1 MPAQTNANYT
11 RTFAITNSE
20 TGDPFD
26 LTGLAVRAQ
35 FKRRRKGAAA
45 LTATTANGL
54 LYTGVDPTLGKLSW
68 IFPQATVGALVPA
81 TYQFDVITTDKDLL
95 FGGTWTVRQGITD
108 VTTEYPLPFDSET
121 SSTDEISVVYGIE
134 DIAIDIE
141 GFAPVNGLILP
152 GPEPATPSSG
162 WVWWVQD
169 SGADAGKLI
178 FKSYLG
184 TKRNFL
190 P

>member
-20 TGDPFD
+20 TDAPFD
-26 LTGLAVRAQ
+26 LTGLALRAQ
-35 FKRRRKGAAA
+35 FKRKRGSSAD

-68 IFPQATVGALVPA
+68 IFPQATVGLLKPA
-81 TYQFDVITTDKDLL
+81 NYQFDILTSAKDLL
-95 FGGTWTVRQGITD
+95 FGGTWTLKPGITD
-108 VTTEYPLPFDSET
+108 DPTVYMPFGGST
-121 SSTDEISVVYGIE
+121 SDDEIQVLYGIE
-134 DIAIDIE
+134 DIAVTVE
-141 GFAPVNGLILP
+141 GFAPVNGLIVP

>member
-26 LTGLAVRAQ
+26 LTGLALRAQ
-35 FKRRRKGAAA
+35 FKRKRGSSAD

-54 LYTGVDPTLGKLSW
+54 LYTGVDPALGKLSW
-68 IFPQATVGALVPA
+68 IFPQETVVGLLKPA
-81 TYQFDVITTDKDLL
+81 NYQFDILTSAKDLL
-95 FGGTWTVRQGITD
+95 FGGTWTLKPGITD
-108 VTTEYPLPFDSET
+108 DPTIYMPFGGST
-121 SSTDEISVVYGIE
+121 SDDEIQVLYGIE
-134 DIAIDIE
+134 DIAVTVE

-152 GPEPATPSSG
+152 GAEPATPASG
-162 WVWWVQD
+162 WVYWVSSD
-169 SGADAGKLI
+169 GRLNFKAASGAVRSFA
-178 FKSYLG
+178 
-184 TKRNFL
+184 